1 MKETVLPIERKR
13 GVPSEPATN
22 YKSTVSI
29 NYELGTISDLQFVD
43 ESINAK
49 SSDDLVVDAIEE
61 RERREQECETD
72 RQSQLQPHVMPK
84 VDESIVGFNIEYCF
98 EYINDEDDSTYLA
111 WCDGV
116 VHSIV
121 NEKTRMVNIKWN
133 TKKLHDGDEEISRH
147 KLGIRGWNPKS
158 PKQGAWRKFVGDP
171 NA

>member
-49 SSDDLVVDAIEE
+49 TSDDLVVDAIEE
-61 RERREQECETD
+61 RERREQKCETD

-98 EYINDEDDSTYLA
+98 EYYYLCFHEDARVLKVYGLFSIIDLYL
-111 WCDGV
+111 
-116 VHSIV
+116 
-121 NEKTRMVNIKWN
+121 
-133 TKKLHDGDEEISRH
+133 
-147 KLGIRGWNPKS
+147 
-158 PKQGAWRKFVGDP
+158 
-171 NA
+171 